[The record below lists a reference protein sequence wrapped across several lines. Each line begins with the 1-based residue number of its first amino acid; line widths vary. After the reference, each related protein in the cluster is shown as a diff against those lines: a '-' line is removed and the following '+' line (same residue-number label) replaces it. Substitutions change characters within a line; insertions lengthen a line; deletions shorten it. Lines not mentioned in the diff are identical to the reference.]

1 MSEISASLV
10 KELRERTGMG
20 MMDCKQALVTA
31 KGDISLAIEELR
43 KSSGIKASKKAGR
56 SAADG
61 VIRVE
66 ISNSKAFMV
75 EINCETDFVA
85 KDESF
90 MEFSDEVLN
99 TLSSGDF
106 HEVEQLMK
114 GDLQDKREKLI
125 QKLGE
130 NIVVRR
136 MFQSDDTAD
145 HTGVY
150 LHSNKKIACVTS
162 LRGGNDEAAKNI
174 AMHIAATD
182 PLAISP
188 NDIPIEILEKEK
200 EIFEAQ
206 SADSGKSKD
215 IVVKMVEGKI
225 KKFLS
230 EVSLTEQDFVKD
242 PGVKIKS
249 LLDENNAQVIQFKRF
264 EVGEGIEVVETD
276 FAAEVMSQIKKS

>member
-10 KELRERTGMG
+10 KELRERTGIG

-99 TLSSGDF
+99 TLCSGDF

-182 PLAISP
+182 PLVISP

-215 IVVKMVEGKI
+215 IVVKMVEGKV

-264 EVGEGIEVVETD
+264 EVGEGIEVEETD

>member
-1 MSEISASLV
+1 MTEISASLV

-20 MMDCKQALVTA
+20 MMDCKQALLETN
-31 KGDISLAIEELR
+31 GDITQAIEELR

-61 VIRVE
+61 ILQIQLV
-66 ISNSKAFMV
+66 NSIGFMV

-85 KDESF
+85 KDGSF
-90 MEFSDEVLN
+90 VEFSEEVI
-99 TLSSGDF
+99 TTFSSGEYLELD
-106 HEVEQLMK
+106 QLME
-114 GDLQDKREKLI
+114 GDLSDKREKLV

-136 MFQSDDTAD
+136 VFISDDSAD
-145 HTGVY
+145 HTGIY
-150 LHSNKKIACVTS
+150 LHSNKKIACIVC
-162 LRGGNDEAAKNI
+162 LKGGNEEVAKDI

-182 PLAISP
+182 PLAITP
-188 NDIPIEILEKEK
+188 QDIPEETVKKEK

-206 SADSGKSKD
+206 SADSGKPEE
-215 IVVKMVEGKI
+215 IIFKMVEGKV

-242 PGVKIKS
+242 PGLKIKS
-249 LLDENNAQVIQFKRF
+249 LLDKNQAEVIQFKRF
-264 EVGEGIEVVETD
+264 EVGEGIEIEETD
-276 FAAEVMSQIKKS
+276 FAAEVMSQIEKT

>member
-43 KSSGIKASKKAGR
+43 KSSGVKASKKAGR

-66 ISNSKAFMV
+66 INNSKAFMV

-136 MFQSDDTAD
+136 MFQSDDSAD

-162 LRGGNDEAAKNI
+162 LRGGNDEAAKDI

-206 SADSGKSKD
+206 SADSGKPKD
-215 IVVKMVEGKI
+215 IVVKMVEGKV

-249 LLDENNAQVIQFKRF
+249 LLDKNNAQVIQFKRF
-264 EVGEGIEVVETD
+264 EVGEGIEVEETD
-276 FAAEVMSQIKKS
+276 FAAEVMSQIIKS

>member
-1 MSEISASLV
+1 MTEISASLV

-20 MMDCKQALVTA
+20 MMDCKQALLETN
-31 KGDISLAIEELR
+31 GDITQAIEELR

-61 VIRVE
+61 ILQIQLV
-66 ISNSKAFMV
+66 NSIGFMV

-85 KDESF
+85 KDSSF
-90 MEFSDEVLN
+90 VEFSEEVIK
-99 TLSSGDF
+99 TFSSGEYLELD
-106 HEVEQLMK
+106 QLME
-114 GDLQDKREKLI
+114 GDLSDKREKLV

-136 MFQSDDTAD
+136 VFISDDSAD
-145 HTGVY
+145 HTGIY
-150 LHSNKKIACVTS
+150 LHSNKKIACIVC
-162 LRGGNDEAAKNI
+162 LKGGNEEVAKDI

-182 PLAISP
+182 PLAITP
-188 NDIPIEILEKEK
+188 QDIPEETVKKEK

-206 SADSGKSKD
+206 SADSGKPEE
-215 IVVKMVEGKI
+215 IIVKMIEGKV

-242 PGVKIKS
+242 PGLKIKS
-249 LLDENNAQVIQFKRF
+249 LLDKNKAEVIQFKRF
-264 EVGEGIEVVETD
+264 EVGEGIEIEETD
-276 FAAEVMSQIKKS
+276 FAAEVMSQIEKT

>member
-1 MSEISASLV
+1 MTEISASLV

-20 MMDCKQALVTA
+20 MMDCKQALLETN
-31 KGDISLAIEELR
+31 GDITQAIEELR

-61 VIRVE
+61 ILQIQLV
-66 ISNSKAFMV
+66 NSIGFMV

-85 KDESF
+85 KDGSF
-90 MEFSDEVLN
+90 VEFSEEVIK
-99 TLSSGDF
+99 TFSSGEYIELD
-106 HEVEQLMK
+106 QLME
-114 GDLQDKREKLI
+114 GDLSDKREKLV

-136 MFQSDDTAD
+136 VFISDDSAD
-145 HTGVY
+145 HTGIY
-150 LHSNKKIACVTS
+150 LHSNKKIACIVC
-162 LRGGNDEAAKNI
+162 LKGGNEEVAKDI

-182 PLAISP
+182 PLAITP
-188 NDIPIEILEKEK
+188 QDIPEETVKKEK

-206 SADSGKSKD
+206 SSDSGKPEE
-215 IVVKMVEGKI
+215 IIVKMVEGKV

-242 PGVKIKS
+242 PGLKIKS
-249 LLDENNAQVIQFKRF
+249 LLDKNQAEVIQFKRF
-264 EVGEGIEVVETD
+264 EVGEGIEIEETD
-276 FAAEVMSQIKKS
+276 FAAEVMSQIEKT

>member
-1 MSEISASLV
+1 MTEISASLV

-20 MMDCKQALVTA
+20 MMDCKQALLETN
-31 KGDISLAIEELR
+31 GDITQAIEELR

-61 VIRVE
+61 ILQIQSV
-66 ISNSKAFMV
+66 NSIGFMV

-85 KDESF
+85 KDGSF
-90 MEFSDEVLN
+90 VEFSEEVIK
-99 TLSSGDF
+99 TFSSGEYLELD
-106 HEVEQLMK
+106 QLME
-114 GDLQDKREKLI
+114 GDLSDKREKLV

-136 MFQSDDTAD
+136 VFISDDSAD
-145 HTGVY
+145 HTGIY
-150 LHSNKKIACVTS
+150 LHSNKKIACIVC
-162 LRGGNDEAAKNI
+162 LKGGNEEVAKDI

-188 NDIPIEILEKEK
+188 QDIPEETVKKEK

-206 SADSGKSKD
+206 SADSGKPEEIILK
-215 IVVKMVEGKI
+215 IVEGKV

-230 EVSLTEQDFVKD
+230 EVILTEQDFVKD
-242 PGVKIKS
+242 PGLKIKS
-249 LLDENNAQVIQFKRF
+249 LLDKNQAEVIQFKRF
-264 EVGEGIEVVETD
+264 EVGEGIEIEETD
-276 FAAEVMSQIKKS
+276 FAAEVMSQIEKT

>member
-90 MEFSDEVLN
+90 MEFSDDVLN
-99 TLSSGDF
+99 TLCSGDF

-249 LLDENNAQVIQFKRF
+249 LLDKNNAQVIQFKRF

>member
-10 KELRERTGMG
+10 KELRERTGIG

-90 MEFSDEVLN
+90 KEFSDDVLN
-99 TLSSGDF
+99 TLCSGDF

-264 EVGEGIEVVETD
+264 EVGEGIEVEETD

>member
-1 MSEISASLV
+1 MTEISASLV

-20 MMDCKQALVTA
+20 MMDCKQALLETD
-31 KGDISLAIEELR
+31 GDIAQAIEELR

-61 VIRVE
+61 ILQVQLV
-66 ISNSKAFMV
+66 NSIGFMV

-85 KDESF
+85 KDGSF
-90 MEFSDEVLN
+90 VEFSEEVIK
-99 TLSSGDF
+99 TLSSGEYLELD
-106 HEVEQLMK
+106 QLMA
-114 GDLQDKREKLI
+114 GELSDKREKLV

-136 MFQSDDTAD
+136 VFISDDAAD
-145 HTGVY
+145 HTGIY
-150 LHSNKKIACVTS
+150 LHSNKKIACIVC
-162 LRGGNDEAAKNI
+162 LKGGNEEVAKDI

-182 PLAISP
+182 PLAITP
-188 NDIPIEILEKEK
+188 QDIPEETVKKEK

-206 SADSGKSKD
+206 SADSGKSAE
-215 IVVKMVEGKI
+215 IIVKMVEGKV

-242 PGVKIKS
+242 PGLKIKS
-249 LLDENNAQVIQFKRF
+249 LLDKNKAEVIQFKRF
-264 EVGEGIEVVETD
+264 EVGEGIEIEETD
-276 FAAEVMSQIKKS
+276 FAAEVMSQIEKT

>member
-1 MSEISASLV
+1 MTEISASLV

-20 MMDCKQALVTA
+20 MMDCKQALLETD
-31 KGDISLAIEELR
+31 GDIAQAIEELR

-61 VIRVE
+61 ILQIQLV
-66 ISNSKAFMV
+66 NSIGFMV

-85 KDESF
+85 KDGSF
-90 MEFSDEVLN
+90 VEFSEEVIK
-99 TLSSGDF
+99 TFSSGEYLELD
-106 HEVEQLMK
+106 QLME
-114 GDLQDKREKLI
+114 GDLSDKREKLV

-136 MFQSDDTAD
+136 VFISDDSAD
-145 HTGVY
+145 HTGIY
-150 LHSNKKIACVTS
+150 LHSNKKIACIVC
-162 LRGGNDEAAKNI
+162 LKGGNEEVAKDI

-182 PLAISP
+182 PLAITP
-188 NDIPIEILEKEK
+188 QDIPEETVKKEK

-206 SADSGKSKD
+206 SADSGKSAE
-215 IVVKMVEGKI
+215 IIVKMVEGKV

-242 PGVKIKS
+242 PGLKIKS
-249 LLDENNAQVIQFKRF
+249 LLDKNKAEVIQFKRF
-264 EVGEGIEVVETD
+264 EVGEGIEIEETD
-276 FAAEVMSQIKKS
+276 FAAEVMSQIEKT

>member
-1 MSEISASLV
+1 MTEISASLV

-20 MMDCKQALVTA
+20 MMDCKQALLETD
-31 KGDISLAIEELR
+31 GDIAQAIEELR

-61 VIRVE
+61 ILQIQLV
-66 ISNSKAFMV
+66 NSIGFMV

-85 KDESF
+85 KDGSF
-90 MEFSDEVLN
+90 VEFSEEVIK
-99 TLSSGDF
+99 TLSSGEFLELD
-106 HEVEQLMK
+106 QLMA
-114 GDLQDKREKLI
+114 GDLSDKREKLV

-136 MFQSDDTAD
+136 VFISDDAAD
-145 HTGVY
+145 HTGIY
-150 LHSNKKIACVTS
+150 LHSNKKIACIVC
-162 LRGGNDEAAKNI
+162 LKGGNEEVAKDI

-182 PLAISP
+182 PLAITP
-188 NDIPIEILEKEK
+188 QDIPEETVKKEK

-206 SADSGKSKD
+206 SADSGKSAE
-215 IVVKMVEGKI
+215 IIVKMVEGKV

-242 PGVKIKS
+242 PGLKIKS
-249 LLDENNAQVIQFKRF
+249 LLDKNKAEVIQFKRF
-264 EVGEGIEVVETD
+264 EVGEGIEIEETD
-276 FAAEVMSQIKKS
+276 FAAEVMSQIEKT

>member
-10 KELRERTGMG
+10 KELRERTGIG

-66 ISNSKAFMV
+66 INNSKAFMV

-136 MFQSDDTAD
+136 MFQSDDSAD

-206 SADSGKSKD
+206 SADSGKPKD
-215 IVVKMVEGKI
+215 IVVKMVEGKV

-249 LLDENNAQVIQFKRF
+249 LLDKNNAQVIQFKRF
-264 EVGEGIEVVETD
+264 EVGEGIEVEETD

>member
-10 KELRERTGMG
+10 KELRERTGIG

-90 MEFSDEVLN
+90 MEFSDDVLN
-99 TLSSGDF
+99 TLCSGDF

>member
-66 ISNSKAFMV
+66 INNSKAFMV
-75 EINCETDFVA
+75 EINCETDFVV

-99 TLSSGDF
+99 TLSSGNF

-136 MFQSDDTAD
+136 MFQSDDSAD

-162 LRGGNDEAAKNI
+162 LRGGNDEAAKDI

-188 NDIPIEILEKEK
+188 NDIPVEILEKEK

-206 SADSGKSKD
+206 SADSGKPKD
-215 IVVKMVEGKI
+215 IVVKMVEGKV

-230 EVSLTEQDFVKD
+230 EVCLTEQDFVKD
-242 PGVKIKS
+242 PGVKIKF
-249 LLDENNAQVIQFKRF
+249 LLDKNNAQVIQFKRF
-264 EVGEGIEVVETD
+264 EVGEGIEVEETD
-276 FAAEVMSQIKKS
+276 FAAEVMSQIIKS

>member
-66 ISNSKAFMV
+66 INNSKAFMV
-75 EINCETDFVA
+75 EINCETDFVV

-136 MFQSDDTAD
+136 MFQSDDSAD

-150 LHSNKKIACVTS
+150 LHSNKKIACITS
-162 LRGGNDEAAKNI
+162 LRGGNDEAAKDI

-188 NDIPIEILEKEK
+188 NDIPVEILEKEK

-206 SADSGKSKD
+206 SADSGKPKD
-215 IVVKMVEGKI
+215 IVVKMVEGKV
-225 KKFLS
+225 KKFVS

-242 PGVKIKS
+242 PGVKIKF
-249 LLDENNAQVIQFKRF
+249 LLDKNNAQVIQFKRF
-264 EVGEGIEVVETD
+264 EVGEGIEVEETD
-276 FAAEVMSQIKKS
+276 FAAEVMSQIIKS

>member
-10 KELRERTGMG
+10 KELRERTGIG
-20 MMDCKQALVTA
+20 MMECKQALVTA

-61 VIRVE
+61 VIRVK

-90 MEFSDEVLN
+90 KEFSDDVLN
-99 TLSSGDF
+99 TLCSGDF

-150 LHSNKKIACVTS
+150 LHSNKKIACITS
-162 LRGGNDEAAKNI
+162 LRGGNNEAAKNI

-188 NDIPIEILEKEK
+188 NDIPVEILEKEK

-264 EVGEGIEVVETD
+264 EVGEGIEVEETD

>member
-1 MSEISASLV
+1 MTEISASLV

-20 MMDCKQALVTA
+20 MMDCKQALLETN
-31 KGDISLAIEELR
+31 GDISQAIEELR

-61 VIRVE
+61 ILQIQLV
-66 ISNSKAFMV
+66 NSVGFMV

-85 KDESF
+85 KDGSF
-90 MEFSDEVLN
+90 VEFSEEVLKA
-99 TLSSGDF
+99 LSTGQYLELD
-106 HEVEQLMK
+106 QLMA
-114 GDLQDKREKLI
+114 GDLNDKREKLV

-136 MFQSDDTAD
+136 VFISDDAAD
-145 HTGVY
+145 HTGIY
-150 LHSNKKIACVTS
+150 LHSNKKIACIVC
-162 LRGGNDEAAKNI
+162 LKGGNEEVAKDI

-182 PLAISP
+182 PLAITP
-188 NDIPIEILEKEK
+188 QDIPEETVKKEK

-206 SADSGKSKD
+206 SADSGKPEE
-215 IVVKMVEGKI
+215 IIVKMVEGKV

-242 PGVKIKS
+242 PGLKIKS
-249 LLDENNAQVIQFKRF
+249 LLDKNNAEVIQFKRF
-264 EVGEGIEVVETD
+264 EVGEGIEIEETD
-276 FAAEVMSQIKKS
+276 FAAEVMSQIEKT

>member
-43 KSSGIKASKKAGR
+43 KSSGVKASKKAGR
-56 SAADG
+56 SAAEG

-66 ISNSKAFMV
+66 INNSKAFMV

-136 MFQSDDTAD
+136 MFQSDDSAD

-162 LRGGNDEAAKNI
+162 LRGGNDEAAKDI

-206 SADSGKSKD
+206 SADSGKPKD
-215 IVVKMVEGKI
+215 IVVKMVEGKV
-225 KKFLS
+225 KKFVS

-249 LLDENNAQVIQFKRF
+249 LLDKNNAQVIQFERF
-264 EVGEGIEVVETD
+264 EVGEGIEVEETD
-276 FAAEVMSQIKKS
+276 FVAEVMSQIKKS

>member
-66 ISNSKAFMV
+66 INNSKAFMV

-90 MEFSDEVLN
+90 IEFSDDVLN
-99 TLSSGDF
+99 TLCSGDF

-188 NDIPIEILEKEK
+188 NDIPVEILEKEK

-206 SADSGKSKD
+206 SAESGKSKD
-215 IVVKMVEGKI
+215 IVVKMVEGKV

-264 EVGEGIEVVETD
+264 EVGEGIEVEETD

>member
-10 KELRERTGMG
+10 KELRERTGIG

-66 ISNSKAFMV
+66 INNSKAFMV

-136 MFQSDDTAD
+136 MFQSDDSAD

-162 LRGGNDEAAKNI
+162 LRGGNDEAAKDI

-206 SADSGKSKD
+206 SADSGKPKD
-215 IVVKMVEGKI
+215 IVVKMVEGKV

-249 LLDENNAQVIQFKRF
+249 LLDKNNAQVIQFKRF
-264 EVGEGIEVVETD
+264 EVGEGIEVEETD

>member
-1 MSEISASLV
+1 MTEISASLV

-20 MMDCKQALVTA
+20 MMDCKQALLETN
-31 KGDISLAIEELR
+31 GDITQAIEELR

-61 VIRVE
+61 ILQIQLV
-66 ISNSKAFMV
+66 NSIGFMV

-85 KDESF
+85 KDGSF
-90 MEFSDEVLN
+90 VEFSEEVIK
-99 TLSSGDF
+99 TFSSGEHLELD
-106 HEVEQLMK
+106 QLMA
-114 GDLQDKREKLI
+114 GDLNDKREKLV

-136 MFQSDDTAD
+136 VFISDDSAD
-145 HTGVY
+145 HTGIY
-150 LHSNKKIACVTS
+150 LHSNKKIACIVC
-162 LRGGNDEAAKNI
+162 LKGGNEEVAKDM

-182 PLAISP
+182 PLAITP
-188 NDIPIEILEKEK
+188 QDIPEETVKKEK

-206 SADSGKSKD
+206 SADSGKSAE
-215 IVVKMVEGKI
+215 IIVKMVEGKV

-242 PGVKIKS
+242 PGLKIKS
-249 LLDENNAQVIQFKRF
+249 LLDKNQAEVIQFKRF
-264 EVGEGIEVVETD
+264 EVGEGIEIEETD
-276 FAAEVMSQIKKS
+276 FAAEVMSQIEKT

>member
-1 MSEISASLV
+1 MTEISASLV

-20 MMDCKQALVTA
+20 MMDCKQALLETN
-31 KGDISLAIEELR
+31 GDITQAIEELR

-61 VIRVE
+61 ILQIQLV
-66 ISNSKAFMV
+66 NSIGFMV

-85 KDESF
+85 KDGSF
-90 MEFSDEVLN
+90 VEFSEEVIK
-99 TLSSGDF
+99 TFSSGEYLELD
-106 HEVEQLMK
+106 QLME
-114 GDLQDKREKLI
+114 GDLSDKREKLV

-136 MFQSDDTAD
+136 VFISDDSAD
-145 HTGVY
+145 HTGIY
-150 LHSNKKIACVTS
+150 LHSNKKIACIVC
-162 LRGGNDEAAKNI
+162 LKGGNEEVAKDI

-182 PLAISP
+182 PLAITP
-188 NDIPIEILEKEK
+188 QDIPEETVKKEK

-206 SADSGKSKD
+206 SADSGKSAEI
-215 IVVKMVEGKI
+215 IVKIVEGKV

-242 PGVKIKS
+242 PGLKIKS
-249 LLDENNAQVIQFKRF
+249 LLDKNQAEVIQFKRF
-264 EVGEGIEVVETD
+264 EVGEGIEIEETD
-276 FAAEVMSQIKKS
+276 FAAEVMSQIEKT

>member
-1 MSEISASLV
+1 MTEISASLV

-20 MMDCKQALVTA
+20 MMDCKQALLETN
-31 KGDISLAIEELR
+31 GDITQAIEELR

-61 VIRVE
+61 ILQIQLV
-66 ISNSKAFMV
+66 NSIGFMV

-85 KDESF
+85 KDGSF
-90 MEFSDEVLN
+90 VEFSEEVIK
-99 TLSSGDF
+99 TFSSGKYLELD
-106 HEVEQLMK
+106 QLME
-114 GDLQDKREKLI
+114 GDLSDKREKLV

-136 MFQSDDTAD
+136 VFISDDSAD
-145 HTGVY
+145 HTGIY
-150 LHSNKKIACVTS
+150 LHSNKKIACIVC
-162 LRGGNDEAAKNI
+162 LKGGNEEVAKDI

-182 PLAISP
+182 PLAITP
-188 NDIPIEILEKEK
+188 QDIPEETVKKEK

-206 SADSGKSKD
+206 SADSGKPEE
-215 IVVKMVEGKI
+215 IIVKMVEGKV

-242 PGVKIKS
+242 PGLKIKS
-249 LLDENNAQVIQFKRF
+249 LLDKNQAEVIQFKRF
-264 EVGEGIEVVETD
+264 EVGEGIEIEETD
-276 FAAEVMSQIKKS
+276 FAAEVMSQIEKT

>member
-43 KSSGIKASKKAGR
+43 KSSGVKASKKAGR

-66 ISNSKAFMV
+66 INNSKAFMV
-75 EINCETDFVA
+75 EINCETDFVV

-136 MFQSDDTAD
+136 MFQSDDSAD

-162 LRGGNDEAAKNI
+162 LRGGNDEAAKDI

-206 SADSGKSKD
+206 SADSGKPKD
-215 IVVKMVEGKI
+215 IVVKMVEGKV
-225 KKFLS
+225 KKFVS

-249 LLDENNAQVIQFKRF
+249 LLDKNNAQVIQFKRF
-264 EVGEGIEVVETD
+264 EVGEGIEVEETD

>member
-10 KELRERTGMG
+10 KELRERTGIG

-43 KSSGIKASKKAGR
+43 KSSGVKASKKAGR

-66 ISNSKAFMV
+66 INNSKAFMV
-75 EINCETDFVA
+75 EINCETDFVV

-136 MFQSDDTAD
+136 MFQSDDSAD

-162 LRGGNDEAAKNI
+162 LRGGNDEAAKDI

-206 SADSGKSKD
+206 SADSGKPKD
-215 IVVKMVEGKI
+215 IVVKMVEGKV
-225 KKFLS
+225 KKFVS

-249 LLDENNAQVIQFKRF
+249 LLDKNNAQVIQFKRF
-264 EVGEGIEVVETD
+264 EVGEGIEVEETD

>member
-10 KELRERTGMG
+10 KELRERTGIG

-66 ISNSKAFMV
+66 INNSKAFMV
-75 EINCETDFVA
+75 EINCETDFAA

-136 MFQSDDTAD
+136 MFQSDDSAD

-162 LRGGNDEAAKNI
+162 LRGGNDEAAKDI

-206 SADSGKSKD
+206 SADSGKPKD
-215 IVVKMVEGKI
+215 IVVKMVEGKV
-225 KKFLS
+225 KKFVS

-242 PGVKIKS
+242 PGVKIKF
-249 LLDENNAQVIQFKRF
+249 LLDKNNAQVIQFKRF
-264 EVGEGIEVVETD
+264 EVGEGIEVEETD

>member
-66 ISNSKAFMV
+66 INNSKAFMV
-75 EINCETDFVA
+75 EINCETDFVV

-99 TLSSGDF
+99 TLSSGNF

-136 MFQSDDTAD
+136 MFQSDDSAD

-162 LRGGNDEAAKNI
+162 LRGGNDEAAKDI

-188 NDIPIEILEKEK
+188 NDIPVEILEKEK

-206 SADSGKSKD
+206 SADSGKPKD
-215 IVVKMVEGKI
+215 IVVKMVEGKV

-242 PGVKIKS
+242 PGVKIKF
-249 LLDENNAQVIQFKRF
+249 LLDKNNAQVIQFKRF
-264 EVGEGIEVVETD
+264 EVGEGIEVEETD
-276 FAAEVMSQIKKS
+276 FAAEVMSQIIKS

>member
-1 MSEISASLV
+1 MTEISASLV

-20 MMDCKQALVTA
+20 MMDCKQALLETN
-31 KGDISLAIEELR
+31 GDITQAIEELR

-61 VIRVE
+61 ILQIQLV
-66 ISNSKAFMV
+66 NSIGFMV

-85 KDESF
+85 KDGSF
-90 MEFSDEVLN
+90 VEFSEEVIK
-99 TLSSGDF
+99 TFSSGEYLELD
-106 HEVEQLMK
+106 QLME
-114 GDLQDKREKLI
+114 GDLSDKREKLV

-136 MFQSDDTAD
+136 VFISDDSAD
-145 HTGVY
+145 HTGIY
-150 LHSNKKIACVTS
+150 LHSNKKIACIVC
-162 LRGGNDEAAKNI
+162 LKGGNEEVAKDI

-182 PLAISP
+182 PLAITP
-188 NDIPIEILEKEK
+188 QDVPEETLKKEQ

-206 SADSGKSKD
+206 SADSGKPEE
-215 IVVKMVEGKI
+215 IIVKMVEGKV

-242 PGVKIKS
+242 PGLKIKS
-249 LLDENNAQVIQFKRF
+249 LLDKNQAEVIQFKRF
-264 EVGEGIEVVETD
+264 EVGEGIEIEETD
-276 FAAEVMSQIKKS
+276 FAAEVMSQIEKT

>member
-1 MSEISASLV
+1 MTEISASLV

-20 MMDCKQALVTA
+20 MMDCKQALLETN
-31 KGDISLAIEELR
+31 GDITQAIEELR

-61 VIRVE
+61 ILQIQLV
-66 ISNSKAFMV
+66 NSIGFMV

-85 KDESF
+85 KDGSF
-90 MEFSDEVLN
+90 VEFSEEVIK
-99 TLSSGDF
+99 TFSSGKHLELD
-106 HEVEQLMK
+106 QLME
-114 GDLQDKREKLI
+114 GDLSDKREKLV

-136 MFQSDDTAD
+136 VFISDDSAD
-145 HTGVY
+145 HTGIY
-150 LHSNKKIACVTS
+150 LHSNKKIACIVC
-162 LRGGNDEAAKNI
+162 LKGGNEEVAKDI

-182 PLAISP
+182 PLAITP
-188 NDIPIEILEKEK
+188 QDIPEETVKKEQ

-206 SADSGKSKD
+206 SADSGKPEE
-215 IVVKMVEGKI
+215 IIVKMVEGKV

-242 PGVKIKS
+242 PGLKIKS
-249 LLDENNAQVIQFKRF
+249 LLDKNQAEVIQFKRF
-264 EVGEGIEVVETD
+264 EVGEGIEIEETD
-276 FAAEVMSQIKKS
+276 FAAEVMSQIEKT

>member
-10 KELRERTGMG
+10 KELRERTGIG

-66 ISNSKAFMV
+66 INNSKAFMV

-90 MEFSDEVLN
+90 MEFSDDVLN
-99 TLSSGDF
+99 TLCSGDF
-106 HEVEQLMK
+106 HELEQLMK

-136 MFQSDDTAD
+136 MFQSDETAD

-188 NDIPIEILEKEK
+188 NDIPVEILEKEK

-206 SADSGKSKD
+206 SANFGKPKD
-215 IVVKMVEGKI
+215 IVAKMVEGKV

-242 PGVKIKS
+242 PGVKIKF
-249 LLDENNAQVIQFKRF
+249 LLDKNNAQVIQFKRF
-264 EVGEGIEVVETD
+264 EVGEGIEVEETD
-276 FAAEVMSQIKKS
+276 FAAEVMSQIIKS

>member
-43 KSSGIKASKKAGR
+43 KSSGVIASKKAGR

-66 ISNSKAFMV
+66 INNSKAFMV

-136 MFQSDDTAD
+136 MFQSDDSAD

-162 LRGGNDEAAKNI
+162 LRGGNDEAAKDI

-206 SADSGKSKD
+206 SADSGKPKD
-215 IVVKMVEGKI
+215 IVVKMVEGKV
-225 KKFLS
+225 KKFVS

-249 LLDENNAQVIQFKRF
+249 LLDKNNAQVIQFKRF
-264 EVGEGIEVVETD
+264 EVGEGIEVEETD

>member
-90 MEFSDEVLN
+90 MEFSDDVLN
-99 TLSSGDF
+99 TLCSGDF

>member
-1 MSEISASLV
+1 
-10 KELRERTGMG
+10 

-90 MEFSDEVLN
+90 KEFSDDVLN
-99 TLSSGDF
+99 TLCSGDF

>member
-1 MSEISASLV
+1 MTEISASLV

-20 MMDCKQALVTA
+20 MMDCKQALLETD
-31 KGDISLAIEELR
+31 GDIAQAIEELR

-61 VIRVE
+61 ILQIQLV
-66 ISNSKAFMV
+66 NSIGFMV

-85 KDESF
+85 KDGSF
-90 MEFSDEVLN
+90 VEFSEEVIK
-99 TLSSGDF
+99 TLSSGEFLELD
-106 HEVEQLMK
+106 QLMA
-114 GDLQDKREKLI
+114 GDLNDKREKLV

-136 MFQSDDTAD
+136 VFISDDAAD
-145 HTGVY
+145 HTGIY
-150 LHSNKKIACVTS
+150 LHSNKKIACIVC
-162 LRGGNDEAAKNI
+162 LKGGNEEVAKDI

-182 PLAISP
+182 PLAITP
-188 NDIPIEILEKEK
+188 QDIPEETVKKEK

-206 SADSGKSKD
+206 SADSGKSAE
-215 IVVKMVEGKI
+215 IIVKMVEGKV

-242 PGVKIKS
+242 PGLKIKS
-249 LLDENNAQVIQFKRF
+249 LLDKNKAEVIQFKRF
-264 EVGEGIEVVETD
+264 EVGEGIEIEETD
-276 FAAEVMSQIKKS
+276 FAAEVMSQIEKT

>member
-1 MSEISASLV
+1 MTEISASLV

-20 MMDCKQALVTA
+20 MMDCKQALLETN
-31 KGDISLAIEELR
+31 GDITQAIEELR

-61 VIRVE
+61 ILQIQLV
-66 ISNSKAFMV
+66 NSIGFMV

-85 KDESF
+85 KDGSF
-90 MEFSDEVLN
+90 VEFSEEVIK
-99 TLSSGDF
+99 TFSSGEYLELD
-106 HEVEQLMK
+106 QLME
-114 GDLQDKREKLI
+114 GDLSDKREKLV

-136 MFQSDDTAD
+136 VFISDDSAD
-145 HTGVY
+145 HTGIY
-150 LHSNKKIACVTS
+150 LHSNKKIACIVC
-162 LRGGNDEAAKNI
+162 LKGGNEEVAKDI

-182 PLAISP
+182 PLAITP
-188 NDIPIEILEKEK
+188 QDIPEEIIKKEK

-206 SADSGKSKD
+206 SADSGKSEE
-215 IVVKMVEGKI
+215 IIVKMVEGKV

-242 PGVKIKS
+242 PGLKIKS
-249 LLDENNAQVIQFKRF
+249 LLDKNQAEVIQFKRF
-264 EVGEGIEVVETD
+264 EVGEGIEIEETD
-276 FAAEVMSQIKKS
+276 FAAEVMSQIEKT

>member
-1 MSEISASLV
+1 MTEISASLV

-20 MMDCKQALVTA
+20 MMDCKQALLETN
-31 KGDISLAIEELR
+31 GDITQAIEELR

-61 VIRVE
+61 ILQIQLV
-66 ISNSKAFMV
+66 NSIGFMV

-85 KDESF
+85 KDGSF
-90 MEFSDEVLN
+90 VEFSEEVIK
-99 TLSSGDF
+99 TFSSGEYLELD
-106 HEVEQLMK
+106 QLME
-114 GDLQDKREKLI
+114 GDLSDKREKLV

-136 MFQSDDTAD
+136 VFISDDSAD
-145 HTGVY
+145 HTGIY
-150 LHSNKKIACVTS
+150 LHSNKKIACIVC
-162 LRGGNDEAAKNI
+162 LKGGNEEVAKDI

-182 PLAISP
+182 PLAITP
-188 NDIPIEILEKEK
+188 QDIPEETVKKEK

-206 SADSGKSKD
+206 SADSGKSAE
-215 IVVKMVEGKI
+215 IIVKMIEGKV

-242 PGVKIKS
+242 PGLKIKS
-249 LLDENNAQVIQFKRF
+249 LLDKNQAEVIQFKRF
-264 EVGEGIEVVETD
+264 EVGEGIEIEETD
-276 FAAEVMSQIKKS
+276 FAAEVMSQIEKT